1 MRTGGALGRI
11 AGALAG
17 AIPDPGR
24 RVLVLV
30 LGLSVFFESIT
41 GFGIGIIVTAP
52 LFMALGFAPLRAAF
66 LSLLGQC
73 AVTWG
78 ALGIGTILG
87 SELTGVPVERMGV
100 LAAPMTLPLMLIC
113 GGIAL
118 HLSGERRALLRRGPE
133 LQIGRAACRER
144 VCQYV

>member
-1 MRTGGALGRI
+1 MTSVQTCALPI
-11 AGALAG
+11 F
-17 AIPDPGR
+17 PDPGR

-73 AVTWG
+73 AVPWG

-100 LAAPMTLPLMLIC
+100 LAAR
-113 GGIAL
+113 
-118 HLSGERRALLRRGPE
+118 SDERRVGKECVRTCISWWLP
-133 LQIGRAACRER
+133 
-144 VCQYV
+144 